1 MSDVT
6 LRREISLHT
15 RFLESTMSDTDFSQL
30 QLRPALLQNLSA
42 LAFTS
47 MTPVQQLSLPAV
59 LAGRDVMAQGK
70 TGSGKTAAFALGI
83 LQKIEP
89 TLFKPQALILC
100 PTRELA
106 DQVADEVRRLARLL
120 PNIKVLSLCG
130 GRPVAVQADS
140 LSHGAHIIVGTP
152 GRIEDH
158 LQRGSLILADID
170 FLVLDEAD
178 RMLDMG
184 FLPSVENVLADLHRQ
199 RSMTAKSGTRAQML
213 LFSATFSAE
222 IHTLSEVIL
231 QNPVYVELR
240 DIEVAPDIEEL
251 RYLTGNDESRLDAL
265 KRVLLHFRPD
275 NALVFCTTRNDV
287 DEVCQRLQGVGF
299 SAIALHGEMDQR
311 ERDQAIIL
319 FSNGSARVLVAT
331 DVAARGLDI
340 TGLDLVI
347 NYHEAR
353 DEETHTHRIGRTG
366 RAGAKGRAC
375 TFVSSSSKDTVDKL
389 AELPPVSVLKLSPPQ
404 ASFNTLIIDGGKRD
418 KIRPTDVL
426 GALTGSG
433 ELERSDVGNIRITHQ
448 AAYVAINRN
457 KANLAKQ
464 ILSKG
469 KIKGKSARVRQL

>member
-1 MSDVT
+1 
-6 LRREISLHT
+6 
-15 RFLESTMSDTDFSQL
+15 MSDTDFSQL

-47 MTPVQQLSLPAV
+47 MTPVQQLSLPSV

-83 LQKIEP
+83 LQKLDAS
-89 TLFKPQALILC
+89 LFKPQALVLC

-106 DQVADEVRRLARLL
+106 DQVAEEIRRLARLL
-120 PNIKVLSLCG
+120 PNVKVLSLCG

-140 LSHGAHIIVGTP
+140 LNHGAHIVVGTP

-158 LQRGSLILADID
+158 LQRQSLVLSDIE

-184 FLPSVENVLADLHRQ
+184 FLPSVENILADLYKQTSNNAAMVSRLQ
-199 RSMTAKSGTRAQML
+199 IL

-222 IHTLSEVIL
+222 IRSLSELIL
-231 QNPVYVELR
+231 QNPVYVELQ
-240 DIEVAPDIEEL
+240 DIEAAPDIEEL
-251 RYLTGNDESRLDAL
+251 LFLTGNDESRLDAL
-265 KRVLLHFRPD
+265 KRVLLHFKPE

-287 DEVCQRLQGVGF
+287 DEVCQRLQRSGF
-299 SAIALHGEMDQR
+299 STMALHGEMDQR

-319 FSNGSARVLVAT
+319 FSNGSARTLVAT

-340 TGLDLVI
+340 SGLDLVI
-347 NYHEAR
+347 NYHQAR
-353 DEETHTHRIGRTG
+353 DYETHTHRIGRTG

-375 TFVSSSSKDTVDKL
+375 TFVAADSKGTNLKL
-389 AELPPVSVLKLSPPQ
+389 AELPPANVLKQSPPQ
-404 ASFNTLIIDGGKRD
+404 ANVSTLIIDGGKRD

-426 GALTGSG
+426 GALTATG
-433 ELERSDVGNIRITHQ
+433 ELAGSDVGNIRITHQ
-448 AAYVAINRN
+448 AAYVAVKRS
-457 KANLAKQ
+457 KVELAKK
-464 ILSKG
+464 ILGKG
-469 KIKGKSARVRQL
+469 KIKGKTARVRLL

>member
-1 MSDVT
+1 
-6 LRREISLHT
+6 
-15 RFLESTMSDTDFSQL
+15 MSDTDFSHL

-47 MTPVQQLSLPAV
+47 MTPVQQLSLPSV

-83 LQKIEP
+83 LQKLDAS
-89 TLFKPQALILC
+89 LFKPQALVLC

-106 DQVADEVRRLARLL
+106 DQVAEEIRRLARLL
-120 PNIKVLSLCG
+120 PNVKVLSLCG

-140 LSHGAHIIVGTP
+140 LSHGAHIVVGTP

-158 LQRGSLILADID
+158 LQRQSLMLADVE

-184 FLPSVENVLADLHRQ
+184 FLPSVENVLADLHKQ
-199 RSMTAKSGTRAQML
+199 KSKNAVTVSRAQIL

-222 IHTLSEVIL
+222 IRSLSELIL
-231 QNPVYVELR
+231 QNPVYVELQ
-240 DIEVAPDIEEL
+240 DIETAPDIEEL
-251 RYLTGNDESRLDAL
+251 LFLTGNEESRLDAL
-265 KRVLLHFRPD
+265 KRVLLHFKPE

-287 DEVCQRLQGVGF
+287 DEVCQRLRHSGF
-299 SAIALHGEMDQR
+299 SAMSLHGEMDQR

-319 FSNGSARVLVAT
+319 FSNGSARILVAT

-340 TGLDLVI
+340 SGLDLVI

-353 DEETHTHRIGRTG
+353 DYETHTHRIGRTG

-375 TFVSSSSKDTVDKL
+375 TFVSADSKGTHLKL
-389 AELPPVSVLKLSPPQ
+389 AELPPANVLKQSPPQ
-404 ASFNTLIIDGGKRD
+404 ANVGTLIIDGGKRD

-426 GALTGSG
+426 GALTATD

-448 AAYVAINRN
+448 AAYVAISRS
-457 KANLAKQ
+457 KVELAKR

-469 KIKGKSARVRQL
+469 KIKGKTARVRQL

>member
-1 MSDVT
+1 
-6 LRREISLHT
+6 
-15 RFLESTMSDTDFSQL
+15 
-30 QLRPALLQNLSA
+30 
-42 LAFTS
+42 
-47 MTPVQQLSLPAV
+47 
-59 LAGRDVMAQGK
+59 
-70 TGSGKTAAFALGI
+70 
-83 LQKIEP
+83 
-89 TLFKPQALILC
+89 
-100 PTRELA
+100 
-106 DQVADEVRRLARLL
+106 
-120 PNIKVLSLCG
+120 
-130 GRPVAVQADS
+130 
-140 LSHGAHIIVGTP
+140 
-152 GRIEDH
+152 
-158 LQRGSLILADID
+158 
-170 FLVLDEAD
+170 
-178 RMLDMG
+178 
-184 FLPSVENVLADLHRQ
+184 
-199 RSMTAKSGTRAQML
+199 
-213 LFSATFSAE
+213 
-222 IHTLSEVIL
+222 LSEVIL

-375 TFVSSSSKDTVDKL
+375 TFVSSSSKDMVDKL

-457 KANLAKQ
+457 KTNLAKQ

>member
-1 MSDVT
+1 
-6 LRREISLHT
+6 
-15 RFLESTMSDTDFSQL
+15 MSDTHFSQL

-47 MTPVQQLSLPAV
+47 MTPVQQLSLPSV

-83 LQKIEP
+83 LQKLDAS
-89 TLFKPQALILC
+89 LFKPQALVLC

-106 DQVADEVRRLARLL
+106 DQVAEEIRRLARLL
-120 PNIKVLSLCG
+120 PNVKVLSLCG

-158 LQRGSLILADID
+158 LQRKSLVLTDVE
-170 FLVLDEAD
+170 FMVLDEAD

-184 FLPSVENVLADLHRQ
+184 FLPSVENVLAELNKQ
-199 RSMTAKSGTRAQML
+199 KSKTAVSDSRTQLL

-222 IHTLSEVIL
+222 IRSLSELIL
-231 QNPVYVELR
+231 HNPVFIELQ
-240 DIEVAPDIEEL
+240 DIETAPDIEEL
-251 RYLTGNDESRLDAL
+251 NFLTGNGESRLDAL
-265 KRVLLHFRPD
+265 KRVLLHFKPE

-287 DEVCQRLQGVGF
+287 DEVCQRLQRCGF
-299 SAIALHGEMDQR
+299 SAMALHGEMDQR

-319 FSNGSARVLVAT
+319 FSNGSARILVAT

-340 TGLDLVI
+340 SGLDLVI

-353 DEETHTHRIGRTG
+353 DYETHTHRIGRTG

-375 TFVSSSSKDTVDKL
+375 TFVAADSRGANLKL
-389 AELPPVSVLKLSPPQ
+389 AELPPVNVLKQIPQ
-404 ASFNTLIIDGGKRD
+404 QANVSTLIIDGGKRD

-426 GALTGSG
+426 GALTATG
-433 ELERSDVGNIRITHQ
+433 ELAGSDVGNIRITQQ
-448 AAYVAINRN
+448 AAYVAVSRH
-457 KANLAKQ
+457 KVELAKK

-469 KIKGKSARVRQL
+469 KIKGKTARVRQI

>member
-1 MSDVT
+1 
-6 LRREISLHT
+6 
-15 RFLESTMSDTDFSQL
+15 MSDTDFSHL

-42 LAFTS
+42 LAFTA
-47 MTPVQQLSLPAV
+47 MTPVQQLSLPSV

-83 LQKIEP
+83 LQKLDT

-106 DQVADEVRRLARLL
+106 DQVAEEIRRLARLL

-158 LQRGSLILADID
+158 LKRRSLALTDIE

-184 FLPSVENVLADLHRQ
+184 FLPSVENVLAELNKQ
-199 RSMTAKSGTRAQML
+199 RKTSVESGDRSQIL

-222 IHTLSEVIL
+222 IRSLSELIL
-231 QNPVYVELR
+231 QNPVYVELQ
-240 DIEVAPDIEEL
+240 DIEIAPDIEEL
-251 RYLTGNDESRLDAL
+251 HYLAGNDESRLDAL
-265 KRVLLHFRPD
+265 KRVLLHFKPD

-287 DEVCQRLQGVGF
+287 DEVCQRLQRTGF
-299 SAIALHGEMDQR
+299 AAMALHGEMDQR

-353 DEETHTHRIGRTG
+353 DGETHTHRIGRTG

-375 TFVSSSSKDTVDKL
+375 TFLSSSIRDTQQQL
-389 AELPPVSVLKLSPPQ
+389 AELPPASVLKQSPAP
-404 ASFNTLIIDGGKRD
+404 ASVSTLIIDGGKRD

-426 GALTGSG
+426 GALTGTG

-448 AAYVAINRN
+448 AAYVAVNHG
-457 KANLAKQ
+457 KVELAKK

-469 KIKGKSARVRQL
+469 KIKGKTARVRQL

>member
-1 MSDVT
+1 
-6 LRREISLHT
+6 
-15 RFLESTMSDTDFSQL
+15 MSDTDFSQL
-30 QLRPALLQNLSA
+30 QLLPALLQNLSA

-47 MTPVQQLSLPAV
+47 MTPVQQLSLPSV

-83 LQKIEP
+83 LQKLDAS
-89 TLFKPQALILC
+89 LFKPQALVLC

-106 DQVADEVRRLARLL
+106 DQVAEEIRRLARLL
-120 PNIKVLSLCG
+120 PNVKVLSLCG

-140 LSHGAHIIVGTP
+140 LSHGAHIVVGTP

-158 LQRGSLILADID
+158 LQRQSLVLSDIE

-184 FLPSVENVLADLHRQ
+184 FLPSVENVLADLHKQ
-199 RSMTAKSGTRAQML
+199 KSKNAVTVSRAQIL

-222 IHTLSEVIL
+222 IRSLSELIL
-231 QNPVYVELR
+231 QNPVYVELQ
-240 DIEVAPDIEEL
+240 DIETAPDIDEL
-251 RYLTGNDESRLDAL
+251 LFLTGNDESRLDAL
-265 KRVLLHFRPD
+265 KRVLLHFKPE

-287 DEVCQRLQGVGF
+287 DEVCQRLRHSGF
-299 SAIALHGEMDQR
+299 SAMALHGEMDQL

-319 FSNGSARVLVAT
+319 FSNGSARILVAT

-340 TGLDLVI
+340 SGLDLVI

-353 DEETHTHRIGRTG
+353 DYETHTHRIGRTG

-375 TFVSSSSKDTVDKL
+375 TFVAADSKGSHLKL
-389 AELPPVSVLKLSPPQ
+389 AELPPASVLKQSPPQ
-404 ASFNTLIIDGGKRD
+404 ANVGTLIIDGGKRD

-426 GALTGSG
+426 GALTATG

-448 AAYVAINRN
+448 AAYVAISRS
-457 KANLAKQ
+457 KVELAKR

-469 KIKGKSARVRQL
+469 KIKGKTARVRQL